1 MGYGQQMNCELDLFS
16 DYEIAVRV
24 DFIFNQGLLAI
35 RGDVQLGAD
44 VVAAE
49 GFVKVVI
56 AGG

>member
-1 MGYGQQMNCELDLFS
+1 MVYGQPMNCELDLFS
-16 DYEIAVRV
+16 DYEIAVSE
-24 DFIFNQGLLAI
+24 DFKFNQGLLAI

-56 AGG
+56 AG